1 MAGSAMANTPY
12 RALVHGAGPT
22 GSLSALAL
30 AAAGWQV
37 TLTDPLDAEQ
47 ICSRQRA
54 YAFSHASRRL
64 LEQLDLW
71 GALQEVMVPFRRLLL
86 CDQAVGAAV
95 PFGLGDLAPSL
106 RRGAGAAVGWVGL
119 HRPLMELLLARL
131 QAHPAVCLQLGS
143 GLEPAACLEAEAG
156 REAPDLVV
164 AADGPH
170 SPHREALGI
179 GVWQH
184 TYRQSC
190 LTAQVALRGAAADEA
205 WELFRPEGPFA
216 VLPLAAGQAQMVWSA
231 ASGRCRRLESLGSN
245 AFLDVLAA
253 SLPANLQPDALLDQ
267 PRAFPVGLLLARR
280 LSSGTTLLVGE
291 SAHRCHP
298 VGGQGLNLCWRDV
311 AVLHRLARRA
321 TAGRLRPERLPAAYG
336 RRRWPDLLL
345 TLAATDLLMRLF
357 SNRARLLL
365 PLRRLGL
372 AGLASLAPLR
382 RLSLGA
388 MTHGPCQPW

>member
-1 MAGSAMANTPY
+1 MSGSAMATTPY

-30 AAAGWQV
+30 AEAGWQV
-37 TLTDPLDAEQ
+37 TLTDPLDAGQ
-47 ICSRQRA
+47 LCSRQRA

-86 CDQAVGAAV
+86 CDQEVGAAV
-95 PFGLGDLAPSL
+95 PFGLGDLTPAL

-131 QAHPAVCLQLGS
+131 QAHPAVSLKLGG
-143 GLEPAACLEAEAG
+143 GLEPAASPGAEGG

-190 LTAQVALRGAAADEA
+190 LTAQVALRGSAADEA

-216 VLPLAAGQAQMVWSA
+216 VLPLAPGQAQMVWSA
-231 ASGRCRRLESLGSN
+231 ASGRCRQLESLGSN

-253 SLPANLQPDALLDQ
+253 SLPDALQPDGLLDQ
-267 PRAFPVGLLLARR
+267 PRAFPVGLLLAHR
-280 LSSGTTLLVGE
+280 LSRGSTLLVGE

-311 AVLHRLARRA
+311 AVLHRLARRTA
-321 TAGRLRPERLPAAYG
+321 AGRLRPERLPGAYG

-357 SNRARLLL
+357 SNRVRLLL
-365 PLRRLGL
+365 PFRRLGL
-372 AGLASLAPLR
+372 AALASVAPLR